1 MTLTKLNRRRAKV
14 GGGRED
20 DDIKF
25 AVTIGYPMA
34 NERHVCGSGAKFGL
48 TI

>member
-14 GGGRED
+14 GGRED
-20 DDIKF
+20 EDIEF
-25 AVTIGYPMA
+25 AVTTGYPMA
-34 NERHVCGSGAKFGL
+34 NERHACGSGAKFGL